1 MMVGA
6 DDPVCPC
13 ASAKAFESWKQATPP
28 AFASKSS
35 HNCAEFNNSTGA
47 DCVKLCIIESQQGRN
62 YMFLEQFLNGLT
74 LGSTYALIALGYT
87 MVYGII
93 QLINFAHGEI
103 YMFGAFA
110 GLLLVTVFGVN
121 LFVALIGAMLFC
133 MLLGVLVER
142 VAYRPLRG
150 KSSRLSA
157 LISAIG
163 VSIFLST
170 LMALLRGTNTT
181 RYPDIIS
188 RHTYTIGSVEIS
200 SLQIIILVVAALLMV
215 GLEMLIQR
223 TKIGKAMRA
232 CSQDLDASALM
243 GINVNRVI
251 SATFAIGSSL
261 AAAGGVMVGIYYN
274 AVWPYMGTMAG
285 LKAFAAAV
293 LGGIGSIPGAMIG
306 GLTLGVMEIMG
317 VAYLSSSYKDAIAFA
332 ILILVLIIRPQ
343 GIMGK
348 KLVKK
353 V

>member
-1 MMVGA
+1 
-6 DDPVCPC
+6 
-13 ASAKAFESWKQATPP
+13 
-28 AFASKSS
+28 
-35 HNCAEFNNSTGA
+35 
-47 DCVKLCIIESQQGRN
+47 
-62 YMFLEQFLNGLT
+62 MFWEQLLNGLT

-103 YMFGAFA
+103 YMFGAFV
-110 GLLLVTVFGVN
+110 GLFLVTVAGAD
-121 LFVALIGAMLFC
+121 LFTALIGAMIFC
-133 MLLGVLVER
+133 MILGMLVER
-142 VAYRPLRG
+142 IAYRPLRG

-170 LMALLRGTNTT
+170 LMALIRGTNTT
-181 RYPDIIS
+181 RYPNILEIN
-188 RHTYTIGSVEIS
+188 TYHIGGLEIS
-200 SLQIIILVVAALLMV
+200 SLQIIILVVSALLMI
-215 GLEMLIQR
+215 GLQLLIQK

-232 CSQDLDASALM
+232 CSQDLDASSLM

-261 AAAGGVMVGIYYN
+261 AAAGGVLVGIYYN
-274 AVWPYMGTMAG
+274 AVLPYMGMMAG

-332 ILILVLIIRPQ
+332 ILIIVLIIRPQ
-343 GIMGK
+343 GILGK
-348 KLVKK
+348 KITKK

>member
-1 MMVGA
+1 ML
-6 DDPVCPC
+6 
-13 ASAKAFESWKQATPP
+13 
-28 AFASKSS
+28 
-35 HNCAEFNNSTGA
+35 AEQ
-47 DCVKLCIIESQQGRN
+47 L
-62 YMFLEQFLNGLT
+62 LNGLT

-103 YMFGAFA
+103 YMFGAFV
-110 GLLLVTVFGVN
+110 GLYLVTVLGAN
-121 LFVALIGAMLFC
+121 IFVALLGAMAFC
-133 MLLGVLVER
+133 MVLGMLVER

-150 KSSRLSA
+150 KSTRLSA

-181 RYPDIIS
+181 RYPEEVLRQS
-188 RHTYTIGSVEIS
+188 TYHIGSVEMS
-200 SLQIIILVVAALLMV
+200 SLQIIILVLSAVLMIGLQLL
-215 GLEMLIQR
+215 IKKTR
-223 TKIGKAMRA
+223 IGKAMRA
-232 CSQDLDASALM
+232 CSQDLDASYLM

-251 SATFAIGSSL
+251 SFTFAIGSGL

-293 LGGIGSIPGAMIG
+293 LGGIGSVPGAMIG
-306 GLTLGVMEIMG
+306 GLSLGILEILG

-332 ILILVLIIRPQ
+332 ILILVLILRPQ
-343 GIMGK
+343 GLMGQK
-348 KLVKK
+348 ISKK

>member
-1 MMVGA
+1 
-6 DDPVCPC
+6 
-13 ASAKAFESWKQATPP
+13 
-28 AFASKSS
+28 
-35 HNCAEFNNSTGA
+35 
-47 DCVKLCIIESQQGRN
+47 
-62 YMFLEQFLNGLT
+62 MFWEQLLNGLT

-87 MVYGII
+87 MVYGIF
-93 QLINFAHGEI
+93 QLLNFAHGEI
-103 YMFGAFA
+103 YMFGDFV
-110 GLLLVTVFGVN
+110 GLFLVTVAGAD
-121 LFVALIGAMLFC
+121 LFTALIGAMIFC
-133 MLLGVLVER
+133 MILGMLVER
-142 VAYRPLRG
+142 IAYRPLRG

-170 LMALLRGTNTT
+170 LMALIRGTNTT
-181 RYPDIIS
+181 RYPNILEIN
-188 RHTYTIGSVEIS
+188 TYHIGGLEIS
-200 SLQIIILVVAALLMV
+200 SLQIIILVVSALLMI
-215 GLEMLIQR
+215 GLQLLIQK

-232 CSQDLDASALM
+232 CSQDLDASSLM

-261 AAAGGVMVGIYYN
+261 AAAGGVLVGIYYN
-274 AVWPYMGTMAG
+274 AVWPYMGMMAG

-332 ILILVLIIRPQ
+332 ILIIVLIIRPQ
-343 GIMGK
+343 GILGK
-348 KLVKK
+348 KITKK